1 MQAPGNGTTTEKAPR
16 GRQRTE
22 QVVIE
27 HVRYSVALSGL
38 SIVDAFVPG
47 IFTPVCD
54 LSHLR
59 CLFSKQQY
67 TYTFSTFSILLLF
80 LFIFLFFYFFTFLF
94 TFLIFYFFTFSF
106 VVFLRAKRVLTAFF
120 SLCGTWCHRGRE
132 MALNRIAF
140 DNQRVTKE
148 LFKTQ
153 SNESTRQARGKVKA
167 SIVFVQNLHGDS
179 VNSPQRKS
187 KYSVENRPALHG
199 A

>member
-1 MQAPGNGTTTEKAPR
+1 MPILATGELQICQNSGA
-16 GRQRTE
+16 
-22 QVVIE
+22 
-27 HVRYSVALSGL
+27 YSLNNN
-38 SIVDAFVPG
+38 I
-47 IFTPVCD
+47 
-54 LSHLR
+54 
-59 CLFSKQQY
+59 LFLV
-67 TYTFSTFSILLLF
+67 TFLLF
-80 LFIFLFFYFFTFLF
+80 RLFTFLFYLFTFFLLHLFTFLF

-106 VVFLRAKRVLTAFF
+106 VVFLRERRVLTAFF

-167 SIVFVQNLHGDS
+167 SIVFAQNLHGDS

-187 KYSVENRPALHG
+187 QYSVENWPTLHV

>member
-1 MQAPGNGTTTEKAPR
+1 MPELDKNGIKAKLYFRQRLFLFLSSRFRHNTFIIVVRGKARAPLLMRLLFGFPNESSSWGLTLKSRGTKEHRRGMQAPGNGATTEKSPR

-38 SIVDAFVPG
+38 SIVDTFVPG
-47 IFTPVCD
+47 VFTPVCN

-80 LFIFLFFYFFTFLF
+80 LFTFLFFYFFTFLF

-106 VVFLRAKRVLTAFF
+106 VVFLRTRRVLTAFF
-120 SLCGTWCHRGRE
+120 SSCGT
-132 MALNRIAF
+132 
-140 DNQRVTKE
+140 
-148 LFKTQ
+148 
-153 SNESTRQARGKVKA
+153 
-167 SIVFVQNLHGDS
+167 
-179 VNSPQRKS
+179 
-187 KYSVENRPALHG
+187 
-199 A
+199 